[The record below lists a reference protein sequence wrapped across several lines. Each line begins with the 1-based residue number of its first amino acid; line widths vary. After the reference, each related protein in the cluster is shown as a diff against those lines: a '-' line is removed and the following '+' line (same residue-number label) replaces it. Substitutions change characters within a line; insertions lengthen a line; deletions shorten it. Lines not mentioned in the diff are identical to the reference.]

1 MRHETISLPD
11 GRTIPDY
18 YVFEYPD
25 WVNVTA
31 IDREGRFVMI
41 DQYRHGLG
49 ETSYEIPAGVAEPS
63 DETMLAAAQRELLEE
78 TGYGNGNW
86 SELMVIGVNPSTHTN
101 LTYCYLATDVES
113 VMAQHLEDTEDLSV
127 HLLTLDEVK
136 ELLLND
142 QIKQA
147 LHAAPLW
154 KYMAMNHLI

>member
-1 MRHETISLPD
+1 M
-11 GRTIPDY
+11 
-18 YVFEYPD
+18 D
-25 WVNVTA
+25 WVSRLTNFAPVSAKRKTLPHSSPPNGNCSK
-31 IDREGRFVMI
+31 R
-41 DQYRHGLG
+41 
-49 ETSYEIPAGVAEPS
+49 P
-63 DETMLAAAQRELLEE
+63 
-78 TGYGNGNW
+78 GYGNGNW

>member
-1 MRHETISLPD
+1 M
-11 GRTIPDY
+11 
-18 YVFEYPD
+18 D
-25 WVNVTA
+25 WVSRLTNFAPVSAKRKTPPHSSPPNGIA
-31 IDREGRFVMI
+31 RRDRLR
-41 DQYRHGLG
+41 
-49 ETSYEIPAGVAEPS
+49 
-63 DETMLAAAQRELLEE
+63 QRKL
-78 TGYGNGNW
+78 